1 MVSIIIPIFNA
12 KDYLEKCIISALKQT
27 YSDIEV
33 ILVDDG
39 SNDGSEYICD
49 QIAQADNRVKVV
61 HKNRGRNGVS
71 AARNTGLNMA
81 TGEYVVFF
89 GRR

>member
-12 KDYLEKCIISALKQT
+12 RDYLEKCIMSVLKQT

-39 SNDGSEYICD
+39 SIDGSESICD
-49 QIAQADNRVKVV
+49 QFAQADNRVKVA
-61 HKNRGRNGVS
+61 HKNRGGQRSVC
-71 AARNTGLNMA
+71 RP
-81 TGEYVVFF
+81 EYRVGYGDRRVCCFF
-89 GRR
+89 GC